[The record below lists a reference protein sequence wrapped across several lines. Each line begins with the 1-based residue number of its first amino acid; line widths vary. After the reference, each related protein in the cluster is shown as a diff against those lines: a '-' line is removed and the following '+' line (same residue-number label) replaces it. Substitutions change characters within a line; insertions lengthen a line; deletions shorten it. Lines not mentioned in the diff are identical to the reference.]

1 MKGFNWKWKEIN
13 WKWKDLIENV
23 KKLIENGR
31 ILIENG
37 RILIEKWGARSRAQQ
52 PANRQNAKCMI
63 MFYKIENNP
72 KRVCDGKPEQHGS
85 SQRQPAAA
93 SSSQRRAANRQKCEW
108 VVFLPQT
115 KKRSYRHGPD
125 SLKQGRKNRN
135 CKSRRRQESMIFQK
149 WKSTKKCFYRKK
161 RQQQQSSQIGGSSFP
176 HGEIEVMFQKHC
188 KTQWKTQSSRSRELN
203 DNIYI
208 YIYRNNNIQQVLCIL
223 LCAYTGGRSPPLL
236 LRNKI

>member
-13 WKWKDLIENV
+13 WKWKDLIENE
-23 KKLIENGR
+23 KKLIENAM

-93 SSSQRRAANRQKCEW
+93 SSSQRRAANRQKCKW
-108 VVFLPQT
+108 VVFLLQKKKDHTGTAQT
-115 KKRSYRHGPD
+115 RWNKDEKTEKVSREGA
-125 SLKQGRKNRN
+125 KN
-135 CKSRRRQESMIFQK
+135 QWFFQN

-161 RQQQQSSQIGGSSFP
+161 RQQQQSSRFCGSSFS
-176 HGEIEVMFQKHC
+176 HGEIEVMFQKQC
-188 KTQWKTQSSRSRELN
+188 KTQ
-203 DNIYI
+203 
-208 YIYRNNNIQQVLCIL
+208 
-223 LCAYTGGRSPPLL
+223 
-236 LRNKI
+236 